1 MADNIE
7 KPWVPGQMVEVET
20 AEKSPYS
27 DEQVAIAQK
36 IHDAAVEAGVD
47 PVYALSIAHIE
58 NGFNTGASPTGATGP
73 MQLTKGTAD
82 YLGVDR
88 DNIDENIKGGVTYL
102 KEQLNKFKDP
112 YVAGIAYNGG
122 PGMADEF
129 IKTGDSKVLSDEAYN
144 YYYKLRD
151 TYKLPEDVAQ
161 EEAPKKIEAPTT
173 AEINASDKYKEAID
187 KTAAA
192 GVAVPAAA
200 YAGHRIK
207 KSIEVANAADEAALS
222 KAESKLSTKEG
233 IVRGKE
239 SALAGKQEQLKG
251 RILNQTSL
259 AEEAQKNASSLRKAQ
274 LAAQE
279 RLVKAT
285 ESARK
290 LNALPDDTISQ
301 LSKDKDFIIQHGKLD
316 ESQTSGRARGTGY
329 TEHTHYLKESA
340 DEQKRIISDLRNK
353 GVVSK
358 NSPVVKLGPTTATPS
373 GILVKS
379 EQATNVYNPAQQAAQ
394 NELHAAEVE
403 HQRLSK
409 IADKAEN
416 AAQGAKN
423 KLRDITEKGPS
434 GLTVA
439 EQQLAHAKNE
449 HALVKNA
456 MPSTSKVVK
465 YARAASK
472 IPFTFIA
479 PAAFGAMDAVE
490 ATNRF
495 KRGEYGGA
503 AISGLGALGGALSM
517 VPPIGPAGA
526 AARLGGLGLSLAV
539 PVAQYAYDRYNA
551 PAEPEDKQATANAP
565 KYAAGGAVKKFEK
578 GGLNIDKIDL
588 ANSSKYIDGDSRVSN
603 PYGYVL
609 DDSNSRMDVSPRA
622 SLDSAVISDRAN
634 LVHNMVA
641 ERDRLS
647 DKYLGGAGRFA
658 SKGLEKLR
666 DALNSSPAFDE
677 SVLYPKS
684 SNLKVGDFL
693 IDEAPEALYDYTT
706 RGLPSFVLGNEWVNN
721 PATGGMMHTNP
732 YADPRALAFL
742 NAWGVETP
750 IVAGAKA
757 AYPLVK
763 SGSKKLLKELATQYE
778 TGTGLG
784 KYLIDPTMNIVG
796 KDKGKII
803 RANDRGE
810 DVTRASRT
818 NKKTGQYVGAPPGV
832 DSPQAL
838 GALVNDYVKGMDQ
851 GLPGRNF
858 YTDSSSDILGR
869 TGHNMTEADLLA
881 QNLAILSRANNVGG
895 NTTMSAKAHIQ
906 AATGEPIRTGRFPSK
921 DSPPLQEMYDAG
933 QAEYLGHK
941 RDPFATQ
948 LGVAYAPERIG
959 RGVNDMHEAELMGY
973 PTGKVGGATQHSFM
987 DEVRARAIDKANQTN
1002 LGGFNDWNTGNAQAA
1017 AWSGN
1022 KIRRGDISAGDAAK
1036 SYADYFPG
1044 HEANATYEAVSSPV
1058 TGHLQGLL
1066 DAPFEER
1073 LNYTLDPHG
1082 SWDTSASGRDIG
1094 YTVSGLLPG
1103 RSVNTVGRF
1112 KDSANPAIVARP
1124 VIGTETTATGERAM
1138 TPGSEGALNA
1148 VEASRAYFDAQEA
1161 AAWHKLMPAK
1171 NADAYT
1177 GAGLDFGRDFT
1188 KADME
1193 RIAPLFESKGYDI
1206 GSAPD
1211 GVTIMANS
1219 KTPKGKEFS
1228 KDIKKIIK
1236 DNKNAFHGVTT
1247 DFGALN
1253 SNYINYGDAWKSNI
1267 PGSVTKELLKYIDTA
1282 PVTGSKLE
1290 GSQLYRD
1297 TVKARNARDLAAEKS
1312 GLGKVRADM
1321 VRAREIFAKD
1331 GWNGLRKA
1339 AEAGIVPAVFLS
1351 PNAVPEDWR

>member
-1 MADNIE
+1 MA
-7 KPWVPGQMVEVET
+7 T
-20 AEKSPYS
+20 YA
-27 DEQVAIAQK
+27 QVMEALRNADASGATE
-36 IHDAAVEAGVD
+36 DAAKLAVIAARLKDTD
-47 PVYALSIAHIE
+47 PD
-58 NGFNTGASPTGATGP
+58 TGRQYDPDLPTSLHR
-73 MQLTKGTAD
+73 QR
-82 YLGVDR
+82 V
-88 DNIDENIKGGVTYL
+88 
-102 KEQLNKFKDP
+102 Q
-112 YVAGIAYNGG
+112 
-122 PGMADEF
+122 
-129 IKTGDSKVLSDEAYN
+129 EAYN
-144 YYYKLRD
+144 QQQQARENRR
-151 TYKLPEDVAQ
+151 TP
-161 EEAPKKIEAPTT
+161 IER
-173 AEINASDKYKEAID
+173 AIGFSPL
-187 KTAAA
+187 
-192 GVAVPAAA
+192 GV
-200 YAGHRIK
+200 G
-207 KSIEVANAADEAALS
+207 EAALS
-222 KAESKLSTKEG
+222 TVTSIPAGLINAYAGGRDVVSPYSPRTESGQEYIQDVGDFIYDSG
-233 IVRGKE
+233 IAGLQGMGNIGKTMPYVRGVSRVADLPITVAAK
-239 SALAGKQEQLKG
+239 GKQLANRAVAATGRGLSHPIGLNIGVGGEPLQLATKVNFEGNPTAMQQFFGNLRPKG
-251 RILNQTSL
+251 KLGIPMTEVVTS
-259 AEEAQKNASSLRKAQ
+259 ARNAVNNLRKQKSNDYVNNMDRIKTDKEILDLTPITDLAKQ
-274 LAAQE
+274 QAIDAKHKGEVIHESSVNTQQKLADAVDHWASLDPTEFHTPFDLDKLKQKIGDIRDEQPYGTHGRTLANDMYHKIRQTIADQAPTYDATMSGYAEASDLVSELEKSLSLGAKSLPDTALRKLQSVLRNNANTNYGRRVELADTLENAGATNLKTNLAAQSLSSVAPRGLSGKIIAGME
-279 RLVKAT
+279 NIPVLAASVTNPAALLAMLPIMAS
-285 ESARK
+285 ESPRIMGETAAMIGKGAR
-290 LNALPDDTISQ
+290 
-301 LSKDKDFIIQHGKLD
+301 
-316 ESQTSGRARGTGY
+316 
-329 TEHTHYLKESA
+329 YL
-340 DEQKRIISDLRNK
+340 NK
-353 GVVSK
+353 GVNKAGALAADAYATPIPYDQASTVGA
-358 NSPVVKLGPTTATPS
+358 LTTA
-373 GILVKS
+373 
-379 EQATNVYNPAQQAAQ
+379 AQQPQ
-394 NELHAAEVE
+394 
-403 HQRLSK
+403 
-409 IADKAEN
+409 
-416 AAQGAKN
+416 
-423 KLRDITEKGPS
+423 
-434 GLTVA
+434 
-439 EQQLAHAKNE
+439 EQQYK
-449 HALVKNA
+449 
-456 MPSTSKVVK
+456 
-465 YARAASK
+465 
-472 IPFTFIA
+472 
-479 PAAFGAMDAVE
+479 
-490 ATNRF
+490 
-495 KRGEYGGA
+495 
-503 AISGLGALGGALSM
+503 
-517 VPPIGPAGA
+517 
-526 AARLGGLGLSLAV
+526 
-539 PVAQYAYDRYNA
+539 
-551 PAEPEDKQATANAP
+551 
-565 KYAAGGAVKKFEK
+565 K
-578 GGLNIDKIDL
+578 GGLVQGYDDGGKVDL

-784 KYLIDPTMNIVG
+784 KYLIDPTMNIVE

-810 DVTRASRT
+810 EVTRASRT

-1073 LNYTLDPHG
+1073 LNYTLDPRG

-1321 VRAREIFAKD
+1321 VRAREIFAKE

>member
-394 NELHAAEVE
+394 NELRAAEVE

-551 PAEPEDKQATANAP
+551 PAEPEA
-565 KYAAGGAVKKFEK
+565 KYAAGGAVKKFSK
-578 GGLNIDKIDL
+578 GGLGKIAKQAATKLSEALGEHEAKIVAITQADRQKVGSGYLGGPGFSSLQHVDPAYGDVGAVWAVKGPGVAKTLINSAKRQPEGQTIFIPMLGSPTQHKSGQMVFDKIIKNFRTSARQGNLDPELLDIMNLRLINTVDNNGKPLFSQNFNIASHKSNNEINTFDKRAAVADVIAGIGVGGKKSQIIDYDKLIASTTDPDLIDAPTGSLGSRMFTLSGEMLERPDLHPAFPTILTGEDLNVHFKPAPREIVLNDFIKSFTEAKGREPGVMDLTRGYAPSNMITEEMLTNLQKAGYANGGLVQGYDDGGKVDL
-588 ANSSKYIDGDSRVSN
+588 ANSSKYIDGSSRENN

-622 SLDSAVISDRAN
+622 PLDSAVISDRGN
-634 LVHNMVA
+634 LVHNMVS
-641 ERDRLS
+641 ERDRLT
-647 DKYLGGAGRFA
+647 DKYLGSTGRFA
-658 SKGLEKLR
+658 SKGLEYLR
-666 DALNSSPAFDE
+666 TALDKAPSFTGKTLSSMGIDPNYVPIIGPIMATSRPTRQSDVVNGE
-677 SVLYPKS
+677 
-684 SNLKVGDFL
+684 LKIGTDL
-693 IDEAPEALYDYTT
+693 LLGQLPETLYDYTT
-706 RGLPSFVLGNEWVNN
+706 SGQPGFVRDGKWVHN
-721 PATGGMMHTNP
+721 PVTGGMMYTDP
-732 YADPRALAFL
+732 YGDINALDFVNLA
-742 NAWGVETP
+742 GIEVP
-750 IVAGAKA
+750 IAAGAKA
-757 AYPLVK
+757 AYKVARPLARSAAEHTVSGINRANRAMRTADPLLMNVETSTANRSDDVAETLRRFK
-763 SGSKKLLKELATQYE
+763 EASGSSKDY
-778 TGTGLG
+778 
-784 KYLIDPTMNIVG
+784 PVG
-796 KDKGKII
+796 
-803 RANDRGE
+803 
-810 DVTRASRT
+810 
-818 NKKTGQYVGAPPGV
+818 QGV
-832 DSPQAL
+832 W
-838 GALVNDYVKGMDQ
+838 
-851 GLPGRNF
+851 
-858 YTDSSSDILGR
+858 
-869 TGHNMTEADLLA
+869 
-881 QNLAILSRANNVGG
+881 
-895 NTTMSAKAHIQ
+895 
-906 AATGEPIRTGRFPSK
+906 TGEEGAAQFHPNVMANIEDFSPEQVDHMRRMLDQYGIGAGRFRS
-921 DSPPLQEMYDAG
+921 DL
-933 QAEYLGHK
+933 
-941 RDPFATQ
+941 
-948 LGVAYAPERIG
+948 
-959 RGVNDMHEAELMGY
+959 
-973 PTGKVGGATQHSFM
+973 
-987 DEVRARAIDKANQTN
+987 
-1002 LGGFNDWNTGNAQAA
+1002 
-1017 AWSGN
+1017 
-1022 KIRRGDISAGDAAK
+1022 ISQ
-1036 SYADYFPG
+1036 PG
-1044 HEANATYEAVSSPV
+1044 HANAIQVLDADPEWIKNIGQHYAQSDLPAVVFAQPNNRAMVFNMNSDLPKDLSA
-1058 TGHLQGLL
+1058 LL
-1066 DAPFEER
+1066 DAPQLKGKKVRYGEANIPTDR
-1073 LNYTLDPHG
+1073 NY
-1082 SWDTSASGRDIG
+1082 I
-1094 YTVSGLLPG
+1094 
-1103 RSVNTVGRF
+1103 
-1112 KDSANPAIVARP
+1112 DSAESAR
-1124 VIGTETTATGERAM
+1124 VTGT
-1138 TPGSEGALNA
+1138 
-1148 VEASRAYFDAQEA
+1148 
-1161 AAWHKLMPAK
+1161 K
-1171 NADAYT
+1171 
-1177 GAGLDFGRDFT
+1177 
-1188 KADME
+1188 
-1193 RIAPLFESKGYDI
+1193 
-1206 GSAPD
+1206 
-1211 GVTIMANS
+1211 
-1219 KTPKGKEFS
+1219 KTPK
-1228 KDIKKIIK
+1228 KK
-1236 DNKNAFHGVTT
+1236 
-1247 DFGALN
+1247 
-1253 SNYINYGDAWKSNI
+1253 
-1267 PGSVTKELLKYIDTA
+1267 
-1282 PVTGSKLE
+1282 
-1290 GSQLYRD
+1290 
-1297 TVKARNARDLAAEKS
+1297 
-1312 GLGKVRADM
+1312 
-1321 VRAREIFAKD
+1321 AK
-1331 GWNGLRKA
+1331 
-1339 AEAGIVPAVFLS
+1339 
-1351 PNAVPEDWR
+1351 